1 MITVVRN
8 MMLRLLV
15 AVVVIV
21 LLLGPATSVR
31 ADEHEDEAAV
41 GQSVYDD
48 LRAKLLIV
56 DESPY
61 VPVLR
66 RVGARVAKAAEPH
79 WFNARFYVVKGNDI
93 NAFSAPGGFVF
104 VSEGL
109 MRAVDNSDELA
120 NVLGHETAHLVL
132 SHVHGKT
139 QQATGT
145 GLLLAAGNVAVKK
158 ASKGT
163 VSAYNVAAL
172 VGGYS
177 FLNYTRQQEYA
188 ADEFGVKL
196 AAKASYNPWGTVWFL
211 EHIERLVGDAGFE
224 AYVQQHPSTA
234 DRIDKVQRF
243 LQDNASDYARWQN
256 RRPPGTNI
264 LSGG

>member
-1 MITVVRN
+1 MIMTVRN
-8 MMLRLLV
+8 PMWRPLV
-15 AVVVIV
+15 ALVVVV
-21 LLLGPATSVR
+21 LLLGPGPTVR
-31 ADEHEDEAAV
+31 ADEHEDDAKV
-41 GQSVYDD
+41 GQAVYDD

-66 RVGARVAKAAEPH
+66 RIGARVAKAAEPH

-93 NAFSAPGGFVF
+93 SAFSAPGGFVF
-104 VSEGL
+104 ASEGL
-109 MRAVDNSDELA
+109 MRTVDNPDELA

-132 SHVHGKT
+132 GHVRGKT

-145 GLLLAAGNVAVKK
+145 GLLLAAGNAAVKK

-188 ADEFGVKL
+188 ADELGVKL
-196 AAKASYNPWGTVWFL
+196 AAKAGYNPWGTVWFL
-211 EHIERLVGDAGFE
+211 QHIERLVGDAGFE
-224 AYVQQHPSTA
+224 AYVQQHPSTT
-234 DRIDKVQRF
+234 DRIDKVERF

-256 RRPPGTNI
+256 RRPPGTSL